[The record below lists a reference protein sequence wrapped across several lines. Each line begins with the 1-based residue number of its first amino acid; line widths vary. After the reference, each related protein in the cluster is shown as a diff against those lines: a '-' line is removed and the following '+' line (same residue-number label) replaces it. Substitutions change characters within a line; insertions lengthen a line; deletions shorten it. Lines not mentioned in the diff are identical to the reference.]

1 MEKLE
6 IYNKK
11 YMNWNSIPDENN
23 CENKEYQPN
32 NGAHSD
38 TTEACNSQ
46 SMSGLMMTVV
56 LFRLGIT
63 LQNDAN

>member
-11 YMNWNSIPDENN
+11 YMNWNSIMDENN
-23 CENKEYQPN
+23 CEKQEYHAN

-38 TTEACNSQ
+38 TAEACNSQ

>member
-1 MEKLE
+1 
-6 IYNKK
+6 
-11 YMNWNSIPDENN
+11 MNWNSIMDENN
-23 CENKEYQPN
+23 CEKQEYHAN

-38 TTEACNSQ
+38 TAEACNSQ